1 MMCSIHIVLG
11 TAGGPGS
18 ERAAAWTA
26 ELTRLLRG
34 DLEIVAAY
42 ARRSAEE
49 SPDVALELDERAC
62 GNLRH
67 WAVAHQLATVPVR
80 TMERAPEEALEFA
93 ARDWGADLVVIGSED
108 EEGVTSFGFGSIA
121 HRLAH
126 HLRCPLIVVPPGDT
140 IIEGGVVVVGG
151 DGAPDHVALQW
162 ASHLAVAID
171 GRVVAVSSVD
181 ASYETFN
188 PNGDGA
194 LGQTASGKHGCV
206 GVAGADI
213 ELIERRGSDAA
224 ATLREVAAELDAALI
239 VVSGKRRHR
248 LGGVL
253 LGAVADHL
261 LHRPSRPV
269 VVLPHGYG
277 GWPAA
282 QTPRSH
288 KEVRSEQPN

>member
-1 MMCSIHIVLG
+1 MMCSIHIILG

-49 SPDVALELDERAC
+49 SPDVALELNERA
-62 GNLRH
+62 GDTLRR
-67 WAVAHQLATVPVR
+67 WAVAHQLATVQVR
-80 TMERAPEEALEFA
+80 TIERSPEEALTLA
-93 ARDWGADLVVIGSED
+93 AQERGADLVVIGSED
-108 EEGVTSFGFGSIA
+108 DEGVTSFGFGSIA

-126 HLRCPLIVVPPGDT
+126 RLRCPLIVVPPGDT
-140 IIEGGVVVVGG
+140 SIEGGVVVVGA
-151 DGAPDHVALQW
+151 DGAVGDLALQW
-162 ASHLAVAID
+162 ASHLAVAIN

-181 ASYETFN
+181 ASHETFD
-188 PNGDGA
+188 PNGDSAPGE
-194 LGQTASGKHGCV
+194 TASGMPGWV
-206 GVAGADI
+206 GVAAANI
-213 ELIERRGSDAA
+213 ELIERGGSDAA

-239 VVSGKRRHR
+239 VVSAKRHHSV
-248 LGGVL
+248 GGLL

-269 VVLPHGYG
+269 VVLPYGYG
-277 GWPAA
+277 GSPAA
-282 QTPRSH
+282 QTPAIAQGLRH
-288 KEVRSEQPN
+288 EQQN